1 MYLYIETLKQRLDAI
16 NQLRVDRALAAMG
29 PAFQQVYSL
38 LPTLLH
44 YHHPLM
50 PGYLDGNVPR
60 GICLYT
66 PDETQRH
73 YLEELEL
80 HRGMQTQEPPKGELP
95 ITGVYSMGSTSSVG
109 QSCSSDLDIWVCHQ
123 AWLDSEERQLL
134 QRKCSLLESWAASL
148 GVEVSFFLIDENRF
162 RHNESGS
169 LGGEDC
175 GSTQHILLLDEFYRT
190 AVRLAGKRILW
201 NMVPCDEEEHY
212 DDYVMGLYAQGVLTP
227 NEWLDLGGLS
237 SLSAEE
243 YFGASLWQL
252 YKSIDSPYKAVLKTL
267 LLEAYSWEYPNN
279 RLLAKDI
286 KQRLHDGEI
295 VSFGLDPYCMMLE
308 RVTTYLQAIEDE
320 TRLDLVR
327 RCFYLKVCEK
337 LSRERACVG
346 WRREVVSQLVNAWG
360 WDEKRLMM
368 LDNRANWKIDE
379 VRKAHNELLDAMMQ
393 SYRNL
398 IRFARRNNLS
408 VSASPQD
415 IGVLTRKLYAAF
427 EALPGK
433 VTLVNPQI
441 SPDLSEPNLT
451 FIHVPPGRA
460 NRTGWYLYNR
470 APDMESIISHQ
481 PLEYNRYLNKLV
493 AWAWFNGLLTSRTRL
508 FIKGNGIVDLAKL
521 QEMVADVSHHF
532 PLRLPAPTPKALYS
546 PCEIRHLAII
556 VNLEYDPTAAFRN
569 QVVHFD
575 FRKLDVFSFG
585 EEQKC
590 LIGSVDLLYRNSW
603 NEVRTLHFNGE
614 QAMIE
619 ALKTILGKM
628 HQDAAP
634 PDSVEV
640 FCYSQHLRGL
650 IRTRVQQMISEC
662 IELRLSSTRQDTGR
676 FKALRVSGQTW
687 GLFFERLNVSV
698 QKLENAIEF
707 YGAISHNKLHGLSVQ
722 VETNHVKLPA
732 VVDGFASEGIIQF
745 FFEDADN
752 NDSGFNIY
760 ILDESNRAEVYHH
773 CEGSKEELVRDVSR
787 FYSSSH
793 DRFTYGSSFINFNL
807 PQFYQIV
814 EVDGRT
820 QVIPF
825 RTQAIAAAIPTSGTL
840 PPRRCCS
847 SATRRFGRIRRDAPL
862 SGNTSLTELHRLT
875 GLLARRLLQQIPEGF
890 AAAIA
895 DPLVAFEIEVIA
907 ALFGGQ
913 PHLVQRLL
921 TVNNDFA
928 AVFKADGQHAAV
940 DFAVDVAIAVPVVQ
954 TFFDGHPQAI
964 GQAMEFT
971 VVHNLILLF

>member
-16 NQLRVDRALAAMG
+16 NQLRVDRALAAMK
-29 PAFQQVYSL
+29 PAFQRVYSL

-44 YHHPLM
+44 HHHPLM
-50 PGYLDGNVPR
+50 PGYLND
-60 GICLYT
+60 
-66 PDETQRH
+66 
-73 YLEELEL
+73 LEDKW
-80 HRGMQTQEPPKGELP
+80 GSPFDKPASGELP
-95 ITGVYSMGSTSSVG
+95 ITGVYSMGSTSSIG

-123 AWLDSEERQLL
+123 SWLDNEERTRL
-134 QRKCSLLESWAASL
+134 QQKCSLLEKWAASM

-201 NMVPCDEEEHY
+201 NMVPGEEEAHY
-212 DDYVMGLYAQGVLTP
+212 DEYVLSLYAQGALTP

-267 LLEAYSWEYPNN
+267 LLEAYSWEYPNTQ
-279 RLLAKDI
+279 LLATDI
-286 KQRLHDGEI
+286 KHRLHQGEI
-295 VSFGLDPYCMMLE
+295 VSFGLDAYCMMLE
-308 RVTTYLQAIEDE
+308 RVTRYLTDINDT
-320 TRLDLVR
+320 TRLDLAR

-337 LSRERACVG
+337 LSLAKACVG
-346 WRREVVSQLVNAWG
+346 WRREILSQLVSEWG
-360 WDEKRLMM
+360 WSEERLAM
-368 LDNRANWKIDE
+368 LDNRANWKIE
-379 VRKAHNELLDAMMQ
+379 RVREAHNELLDAMMQ

-441 SPDLSEPNLT
+441 SPDLSENDLT
-451 FIHVPPGRA
+451 FIHVPVGRA
-460 NRTGWYLYNR
+460 NRTGWYLYNQ
-470 APDMESIISHQ
+470 APAMDSIVSHQ

-493 AWAWFNGLLTSRTRL
+493 AWAYFNGLLTPQTRL
-508 FIKGNGIVDLAKL
+508 HIKSGNLCDTAKL
-521 QEMVADVSHHF
+521 QELVADVSHHF

-556 VNLEYDPTAAFRN
+556 VNLENDPTAAFRN

-585 EEQKC
+585 QQQQC
-590 LIGSVDLLYRNSW
+590 LVGSIDLLYRNSW
-603 NEVRTLHFNGE
+603 NEVRTLHFSGE
-614 QAMIE
+614 QSVLE

-634 PDSVEV
+634 PESVEV

-650 IRTRVQQMISEC
+650 IRTRIQQLVSEC
-662 IELRLSSTRQDTGR
+662 IELRLSSTRLEPGR
-676 FKALRVSGQTW
+676 FKAVRVAGQTW
-687 GLFFERLNVSV
+687 GLFFERLSVSV
-698 QKLENAIEF
+698 QKLENAVEF
-707 YGAISHNKLHGLSVQ
+707 YGAISNNKLHGLSIK
-722 VETNHVKLPA
+722 VETDQVHLPP

-745 FFEDADN
+745 FFEDTSD
-752 NDSGFNIY
+752 DKGFNIY
-760 ILDESNRAEVYHH
+760 ILDESNRVEVYHH

-814 EVDGRT
+814 QLDGRT

-825 RTQAIAAAIPTSGTL
+825 RSNVL
-840 PPRRCCS
+840 S
-847 SATRRFGRIRRDAPL
+847 SL
-862 SGNTSLTELHRLT
+862 C
-875 GLLARRLLQQIPEGF
+875 
-890 AAAIA
+890 
-895 DPLVAFEIEVIA
+895 V
-907 ALFGGQ
+907 
-913 PHLVQRLL
+913 
-921 TVNNDFA
+921 TV
-928 AVFKADGQHAAV
+928 ADGAAQPLKQQ
-940 DFAVDVAIAVPVVQ
+940 FQ
-954 TFFDGHPQAI
+954 LH
-964 GQAMEFT
+964 
-971 VVHNLILLF
+971 

>member
-16 NQLRVDRALAAMG
+16 NQLRVDRALAAMA
-29 PAFQQVYSL
+29 PSFKQVYSL

-50 PGYLDGNVPR
+50 PGYLDSNVPH
-60 GICLYT
+60 GVCFYT
-66 PDETQRH
+66 PDETQRT
-73 YLEELEL
+73 YLDELKQYL
-80 HRGMQTQEPPKGELP
+80 GALIQEPLKGELP

-109 QSCSSDLDIWVCHQ
+109 QSRSSDLDIWVCHQ
-123 AWLDSEERQLL
+123 SWLDITERQLL
-134 QRKCSLLESWAASL
+134 QHKCSLLERWAASL
-148 GVEVSFFLIDENRF
+148 GVTVSFFLIDENRF
-162 RHNESGS
+162 RHNESGN

-201 NMVPCDEEEHY
+201 NMVPCEEEDNY
-212 DDYVMGLYAQGVLTP
+212 DDYVMRLYAQGVLTP
-227 NEWLDLGGLS
+227 NEWLDLGGLG

-267 LLEAYSWEYPNN
+267 LLEAYSWKYPDNS
-279 RLLAKDI
+279 LLAKDI
-286 KQRLHDGEI
+286 KQRLHNGEI
-295 VSFGLDPYCMMLE
+295 VAFGLDPYCMMLE
-308 RVTTYLQAIEDE
+308 RVTAYLQAIADD

-337 LSRERACVG
+337 LSREQHTCVS
-346 WRREVVSQLVNAWG
+346 WRREVLSGLVKSWG
-360 WDEKRLMM
+360 WDEKRLQM
-368 LDNRANWKIDE
+368 LDDRDNWKIDE
-379 VRKAHNELLDAMMQ
+379 VRKAHNELLDTMMQ
-393 SYRNL
+393 SYRHL

-441 SPDLSEPNLT
+441 SPDLSETNLT
-451 FIHVPPGRA
+451 FIHVPSGRA
-460 NRTGWYLYNR
+460 NCAGWYLYNR
-470 APDMESIISHQ
+470 TPDMESIVSHQ

-493 AWAWFNGLLTSRTRL
+493 AWAWFNGLLTSRTHL

-521 QEMVADVSHHF
+521 QEMVANVAQHF
-532 PLRLPAPTPKALYS
+532 PLRLPAPLPKALYS

-556 VNLEYDPTAAFRN
+556 INLEYDPTALFRHH
-569 QVVHFD
+569 VVHVD
-575 FRKLDVFSFG
+575 FRQLDVFSFG
-585 EEQKC
+585 ELQQC
-590 LIGSVDLLYRNSW
+590 LIGSIDLLYRNSW

-614 QAMIE
+614 QAIIE

-634 PDSVEV
+634 PEVDV
-640 FCYSQHLRGL
+640 FCYSQHLRGV
-650 IRTRVQQMISEC
+650 IRTRVQQIVSEC

-676 FKALRVSGQTW
+676 FKALHVSGQTW
-687 GLFFERLNVSV
+687 GLFFERLHVSV

-707 YGAISHNKLHGLSVQ
+707 YGAISHNKLHDLSVQ
-722 VETNHVKLPA
+722 VGTNPVKLPL

-745 FFEDADN
+745 FFEDVGN
-752 NDSGFNIY
+752 NGGFNIY
-760 ILDESNRAEVYHH
+760 ILDENNRAEVYHH
-773 CEGSKEELVRDVSR
+773 CEGSKEDLVRDVSH

-793 DRFTYGSSFINFNL
+793 DRFTYSTGFINFNL

-814 EVDGRT
+814 DVDSHP

-825 RTQAIAAAIPTSGTL
+825 RSQAISTATTSPASQDEYFL
-840 PPRRCCS
+840 
-847 SATRRFGRIRRDAPL
+847 
-862 SGNTSLTELHRLT
+862 
-875 GLLARRLLQQIPEGF
+875 
-890 AAAIA
+890 
-895 DPLVAFEIEVIA
+895 
-907 ALFGGQ
+907 
-913 PHLVQRLL
+913 
-921 TVNNDFA
+921 
-928 AVFKADGQHAAV
+928 
-940 DFAVDVAIAVPVVQ
+940 
-954 TFFDGHPQAI
+954 
-964 GQAMEFT
+964 
-971 VVHNLILLF
+971 

>member
-16 NQLRVDRALAAMG
+16 NQLRVDRALEAMK
-29 PAFQQVYSL
+29 PAFQRVYSL

-44 YHHPLM
+44 HHHPLM
-50 PGYLDGNVPR
+50 PGYLNGNVPH

-66 PDETQRH
+66 PDETQQD
-73 YLEELEL
+73 YLNDLEDKW
-80 HRGMQTQEPPKGELP
+80 GSPFDKPASGELP
-95 ITGVYSMGSTSSVG
+95 ITGVYSMGSTSSIG

-123 AWLDSEERQLL
+123 SWLDNEERTRL
-134 QRKCSLLESWAASL
+134 QQKCSLLEKWAASM

-201 NMVPCDEEEHY
+201 NMVPGEEEAHY
-212 DDYVMGLYAQGVLTP
+212 DEYVLSLYAQGALTP

-267 LLEAYSWEYPNN
+267 LLEAYSWEYPNTQ
-279 RLLAKDI
+279 LLATDI
-286 KQRLHDGEI
+286 KHRLHQGEI
-295 VSFGLDPYCMMLE
+295 VSFGLDAYCMMLE
-308 RVTTYLQAIEDE
+308 RVTRYLTDINDT
-320 TRLDLVR
+320 TRLDLAR

-337 LSRERACVG
+337 LSLAKACVG
-346 WRREVVSQLVNAWG
+346 WRREILSQLVSEWG
-360 WDEKRLMM
+360 WSEERLAM
-368 LDNRANWKIDE
+368 LDNRANWKIE
-379 VRKAHNELLDAMMQ
+379 RVREAHNELLDAMMQ

-441 SPDLSEPNLT
+441 SPDLSENDLT
-451 FIHVPPGRA
+451 FIHVPVGRA
-460 NRTGWYLYNR
+460 NRTGWYLYNQ
-470 APDMESIISHQ
+470 APAMDSIVSHQ

-493 AWAWFNGLLTSRTRL
+493 AWAYFNGLLTPQTRL
-508 FIKGNGIVDLAKL
+508 HIKSGNLCDTAKL
-521 QEMVADVSHHF
+521 QELVADVSHHF

-556 VNLEYDPTAAFRN
+556 VNLENDPTAAFRN

-585 EEQKC
+585 QQQQC
-590 LIGSVDLLYRNSW
+590 LVGSIDLLYRNSW
-603 NEVRTLHFNGE
+603 NEVRTLHFSGE
-614 QAMIE
+614 QSVLE

-634 PDSVEV
+634 PESVEV

-650 IRTRVQQMISEC
+650 IRTRIQQLVSEC
-662 IELRLSSTRQDTGR
+662 IELRLSSTRLEPGR
-676 FKALRVSGQTW
+676 FKAVRVAGQTW
-687 GLFFERLNVSV
+687 GLFFERLSVSV
-698 QKLENAIEF
+698 QKLENAVEF
-707 YGAISHNKLHGLSVQ
+707 YGAISNNKLHGLSIK
-722 VETNHVKLPA
+722 VETDQVHLPP

-745 FFEDADN
+745 FFEDTSD
-752 NDSGFNIY
+752 DKGFNIY
-760 ILDESNRAEVYHH
+760 ILDESNRVEVYHH

-814 EVDGRT
+814 QLDGRT

-825 RTQAIAAAIPTSGTL
+825 RSNVL
-840 PPRRCCS
+840 S
-847 SATRRFGRIRRDAPL
+847 SL
-862 SGNTSLTELHRLT
+862 C
-875 GLLARRLLQQIPEGF
+875 
-890 AAAIA
+890 
-895 DPLVAFEIEVIA
+895 V
-907 ALFGGQ
+907 
-913 PHLVQRLL
+913 
-921 TVNNDFA
+921 TV
-928 AVFKADGQHAAV
+928 ADGAAQPLKQQ
-940 DFAVDVAIAVPVVQ
+940 FQ
-954 TFFDGHPQAI
+954 LH
-964 GQAMEFT
+964 
-971 VVHNLILLF
+971 

>member
-16 NQLRVDRALAAMG
+16 NQLRVDRALAAMK
-29 PAFQQVYSL
+29 PAFQRVYSL

-44 YHHPLM
+44 HHHPLM
-50 PGYLDGNVPR
+50 PGYLNGNVPH

-66 PDETQRH
+66 PDETQQD
-73 YLEELEL
+73 YLNDLEDKW
-80 HRGMQTQEPPKGELP
+80 GSPFEKMATGELP
-95 ITGVYSMGSTSSVG
+95 ITALYSMGSTSSIG
-109 QSCSSDLDIWVCHQ
+109 QSCTSDLDIWVCHQ
-123 AWLDSEERQLL
+123 SWLDNEERNRL
-134 QRKCSLLESWAASL
+134 QQKCSLLEKWAASM

-190 AVRLAGKRILW
+190 AVRLAGKRLLW
-201 NMVPCDEEEHY
+201 NMVPGEEEAHY
-212 DDYVMGLYAQGVLTP
+212 DEYVLSLYSQGVLTP

-237 SLSAEE
+237 TLSAEE

-267 LLEAYSWEYPNN
+267 LLEAYSWEYPKTQ
-279 RLLAKDI
+279 LLAMGI
-286 KQRLHDGEI
+286 KHRLHRGEI
-295 VSFGLDPYCMMLE
+295 VCFGLDAYCMMLE
-308 RVTTYLQAIEDE
+308 RVTHYLTEINDT

-337 LSRERACVG
+337 LSQSNNVSTG
-346 WRREVVSQLVNAWG
+346 WRREILSQVVSEWG
-360 WDEKRLMM
+360 WDEERLEI
-368 LDNRANWKIDE
+368 LDNRANWKIE
-379 VRKAHNELLDAMMQ
+379 RVREAHNELLDAMMQ

-441 SPDLSEPNLT
+441 SPDLSENDLT
-451 FIHVPPGRA
+451 FIHVPIGRA
-460 NRTGWYLYNR
+460 NRTGWYLYNQ
-470 APDMESIISHQ
+470 APEMSSIVSHQ

-493 AWAWFNGLLTSRTRL
+493 AWAYFNGLLTSRTRL
-508 FIKGNGIVDLAKL
+508 HIKSGNICDTAKL
-521 QEMVADVSHHF
+521 QELVTDVSHHF
-532 PLRLPAPTPKALYS
+532 PLRLAAPTPKALYS

-556 VNLEYDPTAAFRN
+556 VNLENDPTAAFRN

-585 EEQKC
+585 QQQQC
-590 LIGSVDLLYRNSW
+590 LVGSIDLLYRNSW
-603 NEVRTLHFNGE
+603 NEVRTLHFSGE
-614 QAMIE
+614 QSVLE

-634 PDSVEV
+634 PESVEV

-650 IRTRVQQMISEC
+650 IRTRIQQLVSEC
-662 IELRLSSTRQDTGR
+662 VELRLSSTRLEPGR
-676 FKALRVSGQTW
+676 FKAVRVAGQTW
-687 GLFFERLNVSV
+687 GLFFERLSVSV
-698 QKLENAIEF
+698 QKLENAVEF
-707 YGAISHNKLHGLSVQ
+707 YGAISNNKLHGLSIK
-722 VETNHVKLPA
+722 VETDQVHLPP

-745 FFEDADN
+745 FFEDTTD
-752 NDSGFNIY
+752 DKGFNIY
-760 ILDESNRAEVYHH
+760 ILDESNRVEVYHH

-814 EVDGRT
+814 HLDGRT

-825 RTQAIAAAIPTSGTL
+825 RSNV
-840 PPRRCCS
+840 
-847 SATRRFGRIRRDAPL
+847 L
-862 SGNTSLTELHRLT
+862 SNLC
-875 GLLARRLLQQIPEGF
+875 I
-890 AAAIA
+890 
-895 DPLVAFEIEVIA
+895 
-907 ALFGGQ
+907 
-913 PHLVQRLL
+913 
-921 TVNNDFA
+921 TV
-928 AVFKADGQHAAV
+928 ADGNAAQPLKQQ
-940 DFAVDVAIAVPVVQ
+940 FQ
-954 TFFDGHPQAI
+954 LH
-964 GQAMEFT
+964 
-971 VVHNLILLF
+971 

>member
-16 NQLRVDRALAAMG
+16 NQLRVDRALAAMK
-29 PAFQQVYSL
+29 PAFQRVYSL

-44 YHHPLM
+44 HHHPLM
-50 PGYLDGNVPR
+50 PGYLNGNVPH

-66 PDETQRH
+66 PDETQQE
-73 YLEELEL
+73 YLNDLEDKW
-80 HRGMQTQEPPKGELP
+80 GSPFDKPASGELP
-95 ITGVYSMGSTSSVG
+95 ITGVYSMGSTSSIG

-123 AWLDSEERQLL
+123 SWLDNEERTRL
-134 QRKCSLLESWAASL
+134 QQKCSLLEKWAASM

-201 NMVPCDEEEHY
+201 NMVPGEEEAHY
-212 DDYVMGLYAQGVLTP
+212 DEYVLSLYAQGALTP

-267 LLEAYSWEYPNN
+267 LLEAYSWEYPNTQ
-279 RLLAKDI
+279 LLATDI
-286 KQRLHDGEI
+286 KHRLHQGEI
-295 VSFGLDPYCMMLE
+295 VSFGLDAYCMMLE
-308 RVTTYLQAIEDE
+308 RVTRYLTDINDT
-320 TRLDLVR
+320 TRLDLAR

-337 LSRERACVG
+337 LSLAKACVG
-346 WRREVVSQLVNAWG
+346 WRREILSQLVSEWG
-360 WDEKRLMM
+360 WSEERLAM
-368 LDNRANWKIDE
+368 LDNRANWKIE
-379 VRKAHNELLDAMMQ
+379 RVREAHNELLDAMMQ

-441 SPDLSEPNLT
+441 SPDLSENDLT
-451 FIHVPPGRA
+451 FIHVPVGRA
-460 NRTGWYLYNR
+460 NRTGWYLYNQ
-470 APDMESIISHQ
+470 APAMDSIVSHQ

-493 AWAWFNGLLTSRTRL
+493 AWAYFNGLLTPQTRL
-508 FIKGNGIVDLAKL
+508 HIKSGNLCDTAKL
-521 QEMVADVSHHF
+521 QELVADVSHHF

-556 VNLEYDPTAAFRN
+556 VNLENDPTAAFRN

-585 EEQKC
+585 QQQQC
-590 LIGSVDLLYRNSW
+590 LVGSIDLLYRNSW
-603 NEVRTLHFNGE
+603 NEVRTLHFSGE
-614 QAMIE
+614 QSVLE

-634 PDSVEV
+634 PESVEV
-640 FCYSQHLRGL
+640 FCYSLHLRGL
-650 IRTRVQQMISEC
+650 IRTRIQQLVSEC
-662 IELRLSSTRQDTGR
+662 IELRLSSTRLEPGR
-676 FKALRVSGQTW
+676 FKAVRVAGQTW
-687 GLFFERLNVSV
+687 GLFFERLSVSV
-698 QKLENAIEF
+698 QKLENAVEF
-707 YGAISHNKLHGLSVQ
+707 YGAISNNKLHGLSIK
-722 VETNHVKLPA
+722 VETDQVHLPP

-745 FFEDADN
+745 FFEDTSD
-752 NDSGFNIY
+752 DKGFNIY
-760 ILDESNRAEVYHH
+760 ILDESNRVEVYHH

-814 EVDGRT
+814 QLDGRT

-825 RTQAIAAAIPTSGTL
+825 RSNVL
-840 PPRRCCS
+840 S
-847 SATRRFGRIRRDAPL
+847 SL
-862 SGNTSLTELHRLT
+862 C
-875 GLLARRLLQQIPEGF
+875 
-890 AAAIA
+890 
-895 DPLVAFEIEVIA
+895 V
-907 ALFGGQ
+907 
-913 PHLVQRLL
+913 
-921 TVNNDFA
+921 TV
-928 AVFKADGQHAAV
+928 ADGAAQPLKQQ
-940 DFAVDVAIAVPVVQ
+940 FQ
-954 TFFDGHPQAI
+954 LH
-964 GQAMEFT
+964 
-971 VVHNLILLF
+971 

>member
-16 NQLRVDRALAAMG
+16 NQLRVDRALAAMK
-29 PAFQQVYSL
+29 PAFQRVYSL

-44 YHHPLM
+44 HHHPLM
-50 PGYLDGNVPR
+50 PGYLNGNVPH
-60 GICLYT
+60 GICFYT
-66 PDETQRH
+66 PDETQQD
-73 YLEELEL
+73 YLNDLEDKW
-80 HRGMQTQEPPKGELP
+80 GSPFDKPASGELP
-95 ITGVYSMGSTSSVG
+95 ITGVYSMGSTSSIG

-123 AWLDSEERQLL
+123 SWLDNEERTRL
-134 QRKCSLLESWAASL
+134 QQKCSLLEKWAASM

-201 NMVPCDEEEHY
+201 NMVPGEEEAHY
-212 DDYVMGLYAQGVLTP
+212 DEYVLSLYAQGALTP

-267 LLEAYSWEYPNN
+267 LLEAYSWEYPNTQ
-279 RLLAKDI
+279 LLATDI
-286 KQRLHDGEI
+286 KHRLHQGEI
-295 VSFGLDPYCMMLE
+295 VSFGLDAYCMMLE
-308 RVTTYLQAIEDE
+308 RVTRYLTDINDT
-320 TRLDLVR
+320 TRLDLAR

-337 LSRERACVG
+337 LSLAKACVG
-346 WRREVVSQLVNAWG
+346 WRREILSQLVSEWG
-360 WDEKRLMM
+360 WSEERLAM
-368 LDNRANWKIDE
+368 LDNRANWKIE
-379 VRKAHNELLDAMMQ
+379 RVREAHNELLDAMMQ

-441 SPDLSEPNLT
+441 SPDLSENDLT
-451 FIHVPPGRA
+451 FIHVPVGRA
-460 NRTGWYLYNR
+460 NRTGWYLYNQ
-470 APDMESIISHQ
+470 APAMDSIVSHQ

-493 AWAWFNGLLTSRTRL
+493 AWAYFNGLLTPQTRL
-508 FIKGNGIVDLAKL
+508 HIKSGNLCDTAKL
-521 QEMVADVSHHF
+521 QELVADVSHHF

-556 VNLEYDPTAAFRN
+556 VNLENDPTAAFRN

-585 EEQKC
+585 QQQQC
-590 LIGSVDLLYRNSW
+590 LVGSIDLLYRNSW
-603 NEVRTLHFNGE
+603 NEVRTLHFSGE
-614 QAMIE
+614 QSVLE

-634 PDSVEV
+634 PESVEV

-650 IRTRVQQMISEC
+650 IRTRIQQLVSEC
-662 IELRLSSTRQDTGR
+662 IELRLSSTRLEPGR
-676 FKALRVSGQTW
+676 FKAVRVAGQTW
-687 GLFFERLNVSV
+687 GLFFERLSVSV
-698 QKLENAIEF
+698 QKLENAVEF
-707 YGAISHNKLHGLSVQ
+707 YGAISNNKLHGLSIK
-722 VETNHVKLPA
+722 VETDQVHLPP

-745 FFEDADN
+745 FFEDTSD
-752 NDSGFNIY
+752 DKGFNIY
-760 ILDESNRAEVYHH
+760 ILDESNRVEVYHH

-814 EVDGRT
+814 QLDGRT

-825 RTQAIAAAIPTSGTL
+825 RSNVL
-840 PPRRCCS
+840 S
-847 SATRRFGRIRRDAPL
+847 SL
-862 SGNTSLTELHRLT
+862 C
-875 GLLARRLLQQIPEGF
+875 
-890 AAAIA
+890 
-895 DPLVAFEIEVIA
+895 V
-907 ALFGGQ
+907 
-913 PHLVQRLL
+913 
-921 TVNNDFA
+921 TV
-928 AVFKADGQHAAV
+928 ADGAAQPLKQQ
-940 DFAVDVAIAVPVVQ
+940 FQ
-954 TFFDGHPQAI
+954 LH
-964 GQAMEFT
+964 
-971 VVHNLILLF
+971 

>member
-1 MYLYIETLKQRLDAI
+1 MVTVFVEILKSSVLLYLGFLNIRRYVLYLYIETLKQRLDAI

-508 FIKGNGIVDLAKL
+508 FIKGNG
-521 QEMVADVSHHF
+521 
-532 PLRLPAPTPKALYS
+532 
-546 PCEIRHLAII
+546 
-556 VNLEYDPTAAFRN
+556 
-569 QVVHFD
+569 
-575 FRKLDVFSFG
+575 
-585 EEQKC
+585 
-590 LIGSVDLLYRNSW
+590 SVDLLYRNSW

-825 RTQAIAAAIPTSGTL
+825 RTQAIAAAIPTSQDVTAS
-840 PPRRCCS
+840 PV
-847 SATRRFGRIRRDAPL
+847 
-862 SGNTSLTELHRLT
+862 
-875 GLLARRLLQQIPEGF
+875 LQQ
-890 AAAIA
+890 
-895 DPLVAFEIEVIA
+895 
-907 ALFGGQ
+907 
-913 PHLVQRLL
+913 RYS
-921 TVNNDFA
+921 
-928 AVFKADGQHAAV
+928 
-940 DFAVDVAIAVPVVQ
+940 
-954 TFFDGHPQAI
+954 
-964 GQAMEFT
+964 
-971 VVHNLILLF
+971 

>member
-16 NQLRVDRALAAMG
+16 NQLRVDRALAAMK
-29 PAFQQVYSL
+29 PAFQRVYSL

-44 YHHPLM
+44 HHHPLM
-50 PGYLDGNVPR
+50 PGYLNGNVPH

-66 PDETQRH
+66 PDETQQD
-73 YLEELEL
+73 YLNDLEDKW
-80 HRGMQTQEPPKGELP
+80 GSPFDKPASGELP
-95 ITGVYSMGSTSSVG
+95 ITGVYSMGSTSSIG

-123 AWLDSEERQLL
+123 SWLDNEERTRL
-134 QRKCSLLESWAASL
+134 QQKCSLLEKWAASM

-201 NMVPCDEEEHY
+201 NMVPGEEEAHY
-212 DDYVMGLYAQGVLTP
+212 DEYVLSLYAQGALTP

-267 LLEAYSWEYPNN
+267 LLEAYSWEYPNTQ
-279 RLLAKDI
+279 LLATDI
-286 KQRLHDGEI
+286 KHRLHQGEI
-295 VSFGLDPYCMMLE
+295 VSFGLDAYCMMLE
-308 RVTTYLQAIEDE
+308 RVTRYLTDINDT
-320 TRLDLVR
+320 TRLDLAR

-337 LSRERACVG
+337 LSLAKACVG
-346 WRREVVSQLVNAWG
+346 WRREILSQLVSEWG
-360 WDEKRLMM
+360 WSEERLAM
-368 LDNRANWKIDE
+368 LDNRANWKIE
-379 VRKAHNELLDAMMQ
+379 RVREAHNELLDAMMQ

-441 SPDLSEPNLT
+441 SPDLSENDLT
-451 FIHVPPGRA
+451 FIHVPVGRA
-460 NRTGWYLYNR
+460 NRTGWYLYNQ
-470 APDMESIISHQ
+470 APAMDSIVSHQ

-493 AWAWFNGLLTSRTRL
+493 AWAYFNGLLTPQTRL
-508 FIKGNGIVDLAKL
+508 HIKSGNLCDTAKL
-521 QEMVADVSHHF
+521 QELVADVSHHF

-556 VNLEYDPTAAFRN
+556 VNLENDPTAAFRN

-585 EEQKC
+585 QQQQC
-590 LIGSVDLLYRNSW
+590 LVGSINLLYRNSW
-603 NEVRTLHFNGE
+603 NEVRTLHFSGE
-614 QAMIE
+614 QSVLE

-634 PDSVEV
+634 PESVEV

-650 IRTRVQQMISEC
+650 IRTRIQQLVSEC
-662 IELRLSSTRQDTGR
+662 IELRLSSTRLEPGR
-676 FKALRVSGQTW
+676 FKAVRVAGQTW
-687 GLFFERLNVSV
+687 GLFFERLSVSV
-698 QKLENAIEF
+698 QKLENAVEF
-707 YGAISHNKLHGLSVQ
+707 YGAISNNKLHGLSIK
-722 VETNHVKLPA
+722 VETDQVHLPP

-745 FFEDADN
+745 FFEDTSD
-752 NDSGFNIY
+752 DKGFNIY
-760 ILDESNRAEVYHH
+760 ILDESNRVEVYHH

-814 EVDGRT
+814 QLDGRT

-825 RTQAIAAAIPTSGTL
+825 RSNVL
-840 PPRRCCS
+840 S
-847 SATRRFGRIRRDAPL
+847 SL
-862 SGNTSLTELHRLT
+862 C
-875 GLLARRLLQQIPEGF
+875 
-890 AAAIA
+890 
-895 DPLVAFEIEVIA
+895 V
-907 ALFGGQ
+907 
-913 PHLVQRLL
+913 
-921 TVNNDFA
+921 TV
-928 AVFKADGQHAAV
+928 ADGAAQPLKQQ
-940 DFAVDVAIAVPVVQ
+940 FQ
-954 TFFDGHPQAI
+954 LH
-964 GQAMEFT
+964 
-971 VVHNLILLF
+971 

>member
-16 NQLRVDRALAAMG
+16 NQLRVDRALAAMK
-29 PAFQQVYSL
+29 PAFQRVYSL

-44 YHHPLM
+44 HHHPLM
-50 PGYLDGNVPR
+50 PGYLNGNVPH

-66 PDETQRH
+66 PDETQQE
-73 YLEELEL
+73 YLNDLEDKW
-80 HRGMQTQEPPKGELP
+80 GSPFDKPASGELP
-95 ITGVYSMGSTSSVG
+95 ITGVYSMGSTSSIG

-123 AWLDSEERQLL
+123 SWLDNEERTRL
-134 QRKCSLLESWAASL
+134 QQKCSLLEKWAASM

-201 NMVPCDEEEHY
+201 NMVPGEEEAHY
-212 DDYVMGLYAQGVLTP
+212 DEYVLSLYAQGALTP

-267 LLEAYSWEYPNN
+267 LLEAYSWEYPNTQ
-279 RLLAKDI
+279 LLATDI
-286 KQRLHDGEI
+286 KHRLHQGEI
-295 VSFGLDPYCMMLE
+295 VSFGLDAYCMMLE
-308 RVTTYLQAIEDE
+308 RVTRYLTDINDT
-320 TRLDLVR
+320 TRLDLAR

-337 LSRERACVG
+337 LSLAKACVG
-346 WRREVVSQLVNAWG
+346 WRREILSQLVSEWG
-360 WDEKRLMM
+360 WSDERLAM
-368 LDNRANWKIDE
+368 LDNRANWKIE
-379 VRKAHNELLDAMMQ
+379 RVREAHNELLDAMMQ

-441 SPDLSEPNLT
+441 SPDLSENDLT
-451 FIHVPPGRA
+451 FIHVPVGRA
-460 NRTGWYLYNR
+460 NRTGWYLYNQ
-470 APDMESIISHQ
+470 APAMDSIVSHQ

-493 AWAWFNGLLTSRTRL
+493 AWAYFNGLLTPQTRL
-508 FIKGNGIVDLAKL
+508 HIKSGNLCDTAKL
-521 QEMVADVSHHF
+521 QELVADVSHHF

-556 VNLEYDPTAAFRN
+556 VNLENDPTAAFRN

-585 EEQKC
+585 QQQQC
-590 LIGSVDLLYRNSW
+590 LVGSIDLLYRNSW
-603 NEVRTLHFNGE
+603 NEVRTLHFSGE
-614 QAMIE
+614 QSVLE

-634 PDSVEV
+634 PESVEV

-650 IRTRVQQMISEC
+650 IRTRIQQLVSEC
-662 IELRLSSTRQDTGR
+662 IELRLSSTRLEPGR
-676 FKALRVSGQTW
+676 FKAVRVAGQTW
-687 GLFFERLNVSV
+687 GLFFERLSVSV
-698 QKLENAIEF
+698 QKLENAVEF
-707 YGAISHNKLHGLSVQ
+707 YGAISNNKLHGLSIK
-722 VETNHVKLPA
+722 VETDQVHLPP

-745 FFEDADN
+745 FFEDTSD
-752 NDSGFNIY
+752 DKGFNIY
-760 ILDESNRAEVYHH
+760 ILDESNRVEVYHH

-787 FYSSSH
+787 FYSLSH

-814 EVDGRT
+814 QLDGRT

-825 RTQAIAAAIPTSGTL
+825 RSNVL
-840 PPRRCCS
+840 S
-847 SATRRFGRIRRDAPL
+847 SL
-862 SGNTSLTELHRLT
+862 C
-875 GLLARRLLQQIPEGF
+875 
-890 AAAIA
+890 
-895 DPLVAFEIEVIA
+895 V
-907 ALFGGQ
+907 
-913 PHLVQRLL
+913 
-921 TVNNDFA
+921 TV
-928 AVFKADGQHAAV
+928 ADGAAQPLKQQ
-940 DFAVDVAIAVPVVQ
+940 FQ
-954 TFFDGHPQAI
+954 LH
-964 GQAMEFT
+964 
-971 VVHNLILLF
+971 

>member
-16 NQLRVDRALAAMG
+16 NQLRVDRALAAMK
-29 PAFQQVYSL
+29 PAFQRVYSL

-44 YHHPLM
+44 HHHPLM
-50 PGYLDGNVPR
+50 PGYLNGNVPH

-66 PDETQRH
+66 PDETQQD
-73 YLEELEL
+73 YLNDLEDKW
-80 HRGMQTQEPPKGELP
+80 GSPFDKPASGELP
-95 ITGVYSMGSTSSVG
+95 ITGVYSMGSTSSIG

-123 AWLDSEERQLL
+123 SWLDNEERTRL
-134 QRKCSLLESWAASL
+134 QQKCSLLEKWAASM

-201 NMVPCDEEEHY
+201 NMVPGEEEAHY
-212 DDYVMGLYAQGVLTP
+212 DEYVLSLYVQGALTP

-267 LLEAYSWEYPNN
+267 LLEAYSWEYPNTQ
-279 RLLAKDI
+279 LLATDI
-286 KQRLHDGEI
+286 KHRLHQGEI
-295 VSFGLDPYCMMLE
+295 VSFGLDAYCMMLE
-308 RVTTYLQAIEDE
+308 RVTRYLTDINDT
-320 TRLDLVR
+320 TRLDLAR

-337 LSRERACVG
+337 LSLAKACVG
-346 WRREVVSQLVNAWG
+346 WRREILSQLVSEWG
-360 WDEKRLMM
+360 WSEERLAM
-368 LDNRANWKIDE
+368 LDNRANWKIE
-379 VRKAHNELLDAMMQ
+379 RVREAHNELLDAMMQ

-441 SPDLSEPNLT
+441 SPDLSENDLT
-451 FIHVPPGRA
+451 FIHVPVGRA
-460 NRTGWYLYNR
+460 NRTGWYLYNQ
-470 APDMESIISHQ
+470 APAMDSIVSHQ

-493 AWAWFNGLLTSRTRL
+493 AWAYFNGLLTPQTRL
-508 FIKGNGIVDLAKL
+508 HIKSGNLCDTAKL
-521 QEMVADVSHHF
+521 QELVADVSHHF

-556 VNLEYDPTAAFRN
+556 VNLENDPTAAFRN

-585 EEQKC
+585 QQQQC
-590 LIGSVDLLYRNSW
+590 LVGSIDLLYRNSW
-603 NEVRTLHFNGE
+603 NEVRTLHFSGE
-614 QAMIE
+614 QSVLE

-634 PDSVEV
+634 PESVEV

-650 IRTRVQQMISEC
+650 IRTRIQQLVSEC
-662 IELRLSSTRQDTGR
+662 IELRLSSTRLEPGR
-676 FKALRVSGQTW
+676 FKAVRVAGQTW
-687 GLFFERLNVSV
+687 GLFFERLSVSV
-698 QKLENAIEF
+698 QKLENAVEF
-707 YGAISHNKLHGLSVQ
+707 YGAISNNKLHGLSIK
-722 VETNHVKLPA
+722 VETDQVHLPP

-745 FFEDADN
+745 FFEDTSD
-752 NDSGFNIY
+752 DKGFNIY
-760 ILDESNRAEVYHH
+760 ILDESNRVEVYHH

-814 EVDGRT
+814 QLDGRT

-825 RTQAIAAAIPTSGTL
+825 RSNVL
-840 PPRRCCS
+840 S
-847 SATRRFGRIRRDAPL
+847 SL
-862 SGNTSLTELHRLT
+862 C
-875 GLLARRLLQQIPEGF
+875 
-890 AAAIA
+890 
-895 DPLVAFEIEVIA
+895 V
-907 ALFGGQ
+907 
-913 PHLVQRLL
+913 
-921 TVNNDFA
+921 TV
-928 AVFKADGQHAAV
+928 ADGAAQPLKQQ
-940 DFAVDVAIAVPVVQ
+940 FQ
-954 TFFDGHPQAI
+954 LH
-964 GQAMEFT
+964 
-971 VVHNLILLF
+971 

>member
-16 NQLRVDRALAAMG
+16 NQLRVDRALAAMK
-29 PAFQQVYSL
+29 PAFQRVYGL

-44 YHHPLM
+44 HHHPLM
-50 PGYLDGNVPR
+50 PGYLNGNVPH

-66 PDETQRH
+66 PDESQQH
-73 YLEELEL
+73 YLNDLEDKW
-80 HRGMQTQEPPKGELP
+80 GSPFAKPVSGELP
-95 ITGVYSMGSTSSVG
+95 ITGVYSMGSTSSIG

-123 AWLDSEERQLL
+123 SWLDNEERNRL
-134 QRKCSLLESWAASL
+134 QQKCSLLEKWAASM

-162 RHNESGS
+162 RHNESGN

-201 NMVPCDEEEHY
+201 NMVPCEEEAHY
-212 DDYVMGLYAQGVLTP
+212 DEYVLSLYAQGALTP

-237 SLSAEE
+237 TLSAEE

-267 LLEAYSWEYPNN
+267 LLEAYSWEYPNTQ
-279 RLLAKDI
+279 LLATHI
-286 KQRLHDGEI
+286 KQRLHQGEI
-295 VSFGLDPYCMMLE
+295 VCFGLDSYCMMLE
-308 RVTTYLQAIEDE
+308 RVTHYLTQINDT

-337 LSRERACVG
+337 LSQAKTSVG
-346 WRREVVSQLVNAWG
+346 WRREILGQLVSEWG
-360 WDEKRLMM
+360 WDDARLEM
-368 LDNRANWKIDE
+368 LDNRANWKIE
-379 VRKAHNELLDAMMQ
+379 RVREAHNELLDAMMQ

-441 SPDLSEPNLT
+441 SPDLSESDLT
-451 FIHVPPGRA
+451 FIHVPIGRA
-460 NRTGWYLYNR
+460 NRTGWYLYNQ
-470 APDMESIISHQ
+470 APAMDSIVSHQ

-493 AWAWFNGLLTSRTRL
+493 AWAYFNGLLTSRTRL
-508 FIKGNGIVDLAKL
+508 HIKSGNLCDTAKL
-521 QEMVADVSHHF
+521 QELVADVSHSF

-556 VNLEYDPTAAFRN
+556 VNLENDPTAAFRN

-585 EEQKC
+585 QQQQC
-590 LIGSVDLLYRNSW
+590 LVGSIDLLYRNSW
-603 NEVRTLHFNGE
+603 NEVRTLHFSGE
-614 QAMIE
+614 QSVLE

-634 PDSVEV
+634 PESVEV

-650 IRTRVQQMISEC
+650 IRTRIQQLVTEC
-662 IELRLSSTRQDTGR
+662 IELRLSSTRLEPGR
-676 FKALRVSGQTW
+676 FKAVRVAGQTW
-687 GLFFERLNVSV
+687 GLFFERLSVSV
-698 QKLENAIEF
+698 QKLENAVEF
-707 YGAISHNKLHGLSVQ
+707 YGAISNNKLHGLSIK
-722 VETNHVKLPA
+722 VETDQVHLPP

-745 FFEDADN
+745 FFEDTTD
-752 NDSGFNIY
+752 DKGFNIY
-760 ILDESNRAEVYHH
+760 ILDESNRVEVYHH

-814 EVDGRT
+814 QIDDRT

-825 RTQAIAAAIPTSGTL
+825 RSSTL
-840 PPRRCCS
+840 S
-847 SATRRFGRIRRDAPL
+847 SLCITVPDGSAPQPL
-862 SGNTSLTELHRLT
+862 KQQYQLH
-875 GLLARRLLQQIPEGF
+875 
-890 AAAIA
+890 
-895 DPLVAFEIEVIA
+895 
-907 ALFGGQ
+907 
-913 PHLVQRLL
+913 
-921 TVNNDFA
+921 
-928 AVFKADGQHAAV
+928 
-940 DFAVDVAIAVPVVQ
+940 
-954 TFFDGHPQAI
+954 
-964 GQAMEFT
+964 
-971 VVHNLILLF
+971 

>member
-1 MYLYIETLKQRLDAI
+1 LYLYIETLKQRLDAI
-16 NQLRVDRALAAMG
+16 NQLRIDRALAAMK
-29 PAFQQVYSL
+29 PAFQRVYSL

-44 YHHPLM
+44 HHHPLM
-50 PGYLDGNVPR
+50 PGYLNGNVPH
-60 GICLYT
+60 GVCIYT
-66 PDETQRH
+66 PDETQQE
-73 YLEELEL
+73 YLNDLEDKW
-80 HRGMQTQEPPKGELP
+80 GSPFDKPASGELP
-95 ITGVYSMGSTSSVG
+95 ITGVYSMGSTSSIG

-123 AWLDSEERQLL
+123 SWLDNEERNRL
-134 QRKCSLLESWAASL
+134 QQKCSLLEKWAASM

-201 NMVPCDEEEHY
+201 NMVPGDEESHY
-212 DDYVMGLYAQGVLTP
+212 DEYVLSLYSQGALTP
-227 NEWLDLGGLS
+227 NEWLDLGGLGT
-237 SLSAEE
+237 LSAEE

-267 LLEAYSWEYPNN
+267 LLEAYSWEYPNTQ
-279 RLLAKDI
+279 LLAMDI
-286 KQRLHDGEI
+286 KQRLHQGEI
-295 VSFGLDPYCMMLE
+295 VCFGLDAYCMMLE
-308 RVTTYLQAIEDE
+308 RVTHYLNAINDT

-337 LSRERACVG
+337 LSRANACVG
-346 WRREVVSQLVNAWG
+346 WRREILSQLVSEWG
-360 WDEKRLMM
+360 WDEERLAI
-368 LDNRANWKIDE
+368 LDNRANWKIAR
-379 VRKAHNELLDAMMQ
+379 VREAHNELLDAMMQ

-441 SPDLSEPNLT
+441 SPDLSEDDLT
-451 FIHVPPGRA
+451 FIHVPIGRA
-460 NRTGWYLYNR
+460 NRTGWYLYNQ
-470 APDMESIISHQ
+470 APAMDSIVSHQ

-493 AWAWFNGLLTSRTRL
+493 AWAYFNGLLTPKTRL
-508 FIKGNGIVDLAKL
+508 HIKSGNLCDTAKL
-521 QEMVADVSHHF
+521 QELVADVSHHF
-532 PLRLPAPTPKALYS
+532 PLRLAAPTPKALYS

-556 VNLEYDPTAAFRN
+556 VNLENDPTAAFRN

-585 EEQKC
+585 QQQQC
-590 LIGSVDLLYRNSW
+590 LVGSIDLLYRNSW
-603 NEVRTLHFNGE
+603 NEVRTLHFSGE
-614 QAMIE
+614 QSVLE

-634 PDSVEV
+634 PESVEV

-650 IRTRVQQMISEC
+650 IRTRIQQLVSEC
-662 IELRLSSTRQDTGR
+662 IELRLSSTRLEPGR
-676 FKALRVSGQTW
+676 FKAVRVAGQTW
-687 GLFFERLNVSV
+687 GLFFERLSVSV
-698 QKLENAIEF
+698 QKLENAVEF
-707 YGAISHNKLHGLSVQ
+707 YGAISNNKLHGLSIK
-722 VETNHVKLPA
+722 VETDQVHLPP

-745 FFEDADN
+745 FFEDTSD
-752 NDSGFNIY
+752 DKGFNIY
-760 ILDESNRAEVYHH
+760 ILDESNRVEVYHH

-814 EVDGRT
+814 QLDGRT

-825 RTQAIAAAIPTSGTL
+825 RSNVLSSLCVPLTDGAAQ
-840 PPRRCCS
+840 
-847 SATRRFGRIRRDAPL
+847 PL
-862 SGNTSLTELHRLT
+862 KQQFQLH
-875 GLLARRLLQQIPEGF
+875 
-890 AAAIA
+890 
-895 DPLVAFEIEVIA
+895 
-907 ALFGGQ
+907 
-913 PHLVQRLL
+913 
-921 TVNNDFA
+921 
-928 AVFKADGQHAAV
+928 
-940 DFAVDVAIAVPVVQ
+940 
-954 TFFDGHPQAI
+954 
-964 GQAMEFT
+964 
-971 VVHNLILLF
+971 

>member
-16 NQLRVDRALAAMG
+16 NQLRVDRALAAMK
-29 PAFQQVYSL
+29 PAFQRVYSL

-44 YHHPLM
+44 HHHPLM
-50 PGYLDGNVPR
+50 PGYLNGNVPH

-66 PDETQRH
+66 PDETQQD
-73 YLEELEL
+73 YLNDLEDKW
-80 HRGMQTQEPPKGELP
+80 GSPFDKPASGELP
-95 ITGVYSMGSTSSVG
+95 ITGVYSMGSTSSIG

-123 AWLDSEERQLL
+123 SWLDKEERTRL
-134 QRKCSLLESWAASL
+134 QQKCSLLEKWAASM

-201 NMVPCDEEEHY
+201 NMVPGEEEAHY
-212 DDYVMGLYAQGVLTP
+212 DEYVLSLYAQGALTP

-267 LLEAYSWEYPNN
+267 LLEAYSWEYPNTQ
-279 RLLAKDI
+279 LLATDI
-286 KQRLHDGEI
+286 KHRLHQGEI
-295 VSFGLDPYCMMLE
+295 VSFGLDAYCMMLE
-308 RVTTYLQAIEDE
+308 RVTRYLTDINDT
-320 TRLDLVR
+320 TRLDLAR

-337 LSRERACVG
+337 LSLAKACVG
-346 WRREVVSQLVNAWG
+346 WRREILSQLVSEWG
-360 WDEKRLMM
+360 WSEERLAM
-368 LDNRANWKIDE
+368 LDNRANWKTE
-379 VRKAHNELLDAMMQ
+379 RVREAHNELLDAMMQ

-441 SPDLSEPNLT
+441 SPDLSENDLT
-451 FIHVPPGRA
+451 FIHVPVGRA
-460 NRTGWYLYNR
+460 NRTGWYLYNQ
-470 APDMESIISHQ
+470 APAMDSIVSHQ

-493 AWAWFNGLLTSRTRL
+493 AWAYFNGLLTPQTRL
-508 FIKGNGIVDLAKL
+508 HIKSGNLCDTAKL
-521 QEMVADVSHHF
+521 QELVADVSHHF

-556 VNLEYDPTAAFRN
+556 VNLENDPTAAFRN

-585 EEQKC
+585 QQQQC
-590 LIGSVDLLYRNSW
+590 LVGSIDLLYRNSW
-603 NEVRTLHFNGE
+603 NEVRTLHFSGE
-614 QAMIE
+614 QSVLE

-634 PDSVEV
+634 PESVEV

-650 IRTRVQQMISEC
+650 IRTRIQQLVSEC
-662 IELRLSSTRQDTGR
+662 IELRLSSTRLEPGR
-676 FKALRVSGQTW
+676 FKAVRVAGQTW
-687 GLFFERLNVSV
+687 GLFFERLSVSV
-698 QKLENAIEF
+698 QKLENAVEF
-707 YGAISHNKLHGLSVQ
+707 YGAISNNKLHGLSIK
-722 VETNHVKLPA
+722 VETDQVHLPP

-745 FFEDADN
+745 FFEDTSD
-752 NDSGFNIY
+752 DKGFNIY
-760 ILDESNRAEVYHH
+760 ILDESNRVEVYHH

-814 EVDGRT
+814 QLDGRT

-825 RTQAIAAAIPTSGTL
+825 RSNVL
-840 PPRRCCS
+840 S
-847 SATRRFGRIRRDAPL
+847 SL
-862 SGNTSLTELHRLT
+862 C
-875 GLLARRLLQQIPEGF
+875 
-890 AAAIA
+890 
-895 DPLVAFEIEVIA
+895 V
-907 ALFGGQ
+907 
-913 PHLVQRLL
+913 
-921 TVNNDFA
+921 TV
-928 AVFKADGQHAAV
+928 ADGAAQPLKQQ
-940 DFAVDVAIAVPVVQ
+940 FQ
-954 TFFDGHPQAI
+954 LH
-964 GQAMEFT
+964 
-971 VVHNLILLF
+971 

>member
-1 MYLYIETLKQRLDAI
+1 LYLYIETLKQRLDAI
-16 NQLRVDRALAAMG
+16 NQLRIDRALAAMK
-29 PAFQQVYSL
+29 PAFQRVYSL

-44 YHHPLM
+44 HHHPLM
-50 PGYLDGNVPR
+50 PGYLNGNVPH
-60 GICLYT
+60 GVCIYT
-66 PDETQRH
+66 PDETQQE
-73 YLEELEL
+73 YLNDLEDKW
-80 HRGMQTQEPPKGELP
+80 GSPFDKPASGELP
-95 ITGVYSMGSTSSVG
+95 ITGVYSMGSTSSIG

-123 AWLDSEERQLL
+123 SWLDNEERNRL
-134 QRKCSLLESWAASL
+134 QQKCSLLEKWAASM

-201 NMVPCDEEEHY
+201 NMVPGDEESHY
-212 DDYVMGLYAQGVLTP
+212 DEYVLSLYSQGALTP
-227 NEWLDLGGLS
+227 NEWLDLGGLGT
-237 SLSAEE
+237 LSAEE

-267 LLEAYSWEYPNN
+267 LLEAYSWEYPNTQ
-279 RLLAKDI
+279 LLAMDI
-286 KQRLHDGEI
+286 KQRLHQGEI
-295 VSFGLDPYCMMLE
+295 VCFGLDAYCMMLE
-308 RVTTYLQAIEDE
+308 RVTHYLNAINDT

-337 LSRERACVG
+337 LSRANACVG
-346 WRREVVSQLVNAWG
+346 WRREILSQLVSEWG
-360 WDEKRLMM
+360 WDEERLAI
-368 LDNRANWKIDE
+368 LDNRANWKIAR
-379 VRKAHNELLDAMMQ
+379 VREAHNELLDAMMQ

-441 SPDLSEPNLT
+441 SPDLSEDDLT
-451 FIHVPPGRA
+451 FIHVPVGRA
-460 NRTGWYLYNR
+460 NRTGWYLYNQ
-470 APDMESIISHQ
+470 APAMDSIVSHQ

-493 AWAWFNGLLTSRTRL
+493 AWAYFNGLLTPKTRL
-508 FIKGNGIVDLAKL
+508 HIKSGNLCDTAKL
-521 QEMVADVSHHF
+521 QELVADVSHHF
-532 PLRLPAPTPKALYS
+532 PLRLAAPTPKALYS

-556 VNLEYDPTAAFRN
+556 VNLENDPTAAFRN

-585 EEQKC
+585 QQQQC
-590 LIGSVDLLYRNSW
+590 LVGSIDLLYRNSW
-603 NEVRTLHFNGE
+603 NEVRTLHFSGE
-614 QAMIE
+614 QSVLE

-634 PDSVEV
+634 PESVEV

-650 IRTRVQQMISEC
+650 IRTRIQQLVSEC
-662 IELRLSSTRQDTGR
+662 IELRLSSTRLEPGR
-676 FKALRVSGQTW
+676 FKAVRVAGQTW
-687 GLFFERLNVSV
+687 GLFFERLSVSV
-698 QKLENAIEF
+698 QKLENAVEF
-707 YGAISHNKLHGLSVQ
+707 YGAISNNKLHGLSIK
-722 VETNHVKLPA
+722 VETDQVHLPP

-745 FFEDADN
+745 FFEDTSD
-752 NDSGFNIY
+752 DKGFNIY
-760 ILDESNRAEVYHH
+760 ILDESNRVEVYHH

-814 EVDGRT
+814 QLDGRT

-825 RTQAIAAAIPTSGTL
+825 RSNVLSSLCVPLTDGAAQ
-840 PPRRCCS
+840 
-847 SATRRFGRIRRDAPL
+847 PL
-862 SGNTSLTELHRLT
+862 KQQFQLH
-875 GLLARRLLQQIPEGF
+875 
-890 AAAIA
+890 
-895 DPLVAFEIEVIA
+895 
-907 ALFGGQ
+907 
-913 PHLVQRLL
+913 
-921 TVNNDFA
+921 
-928 AVFKADGQHAAV
+928 
-940 DFAVDVAIAVPVVQ
+940 
-954 TFFDGHPQAI
+954 
-964 GQAMEFT
+964 
-971 VVHNLILLF
+971 

>member
-16 NQLRVDRALAAMG
+16 NQLRVDRALAAMK
-29 PAFQQVYSL
+29 PAFQRVYSL

-44 YHHPLM
+44 HHHPLM
-50 PGYLDGNVPR
+50 PGYLNGNVPH

-66 PDETQRH
+66 PDETQQD
-73 YLEELEL
+73 YLNDLEDKW
-80 HRGMQTQEPPKGELP
+80 GSPFDKPASGELP
-95 ITGVYSMGSTSSVG
+95 ITGVYSMGSTSSIG

-123 AWLDSEERQLL
+123 SWLDNEERTRL
-134 QRKCSLLESWAASL
+134 QQKCSLLEKWAASM

-201 NMVPCDEEEHY
+201 NMVPGEEEAHY
-212 DDYVMGLYAQGVLTP
+212 DEYVLSLYAQGALTP

-267 LLEAYSWEYPNN
+267 LLEAYSWEYPNTQ
-279 RLLAKDI
+279 LLATDI
-286 KQRLHDGEI
+286 KHRLHQGEI
-295 VSFGLDPYCMMLE
+295 VSFGLDAYCMMLE
-308 RVTTYLQAIEDE
+308 RVTRYLTDINDT
-320 TRLDLVR
+320 TRLDLAR

-337 LSRERACVG
+337 LSLAKACVG
-346 WRREVVSQLVNAWG
+346 WRREILSQLVSEWG
-360 WDEKRLMM
+360 WSEERLAM
-368 LDNRANWKIDE
+368 LDNRANWKIE
-379 VRKAHNELLDAMMQ
+379 RVREAHNELLDAMMQ

-441 SPDLSEPNLT
+441 SPDLSENDLT
-451 FIHVPPGRA
+451 FIHVPVGRA
-460 NRTGWYLYNR
+460 NRTGWYLYNQ
-470 APDMESIISHQ
+470 APAMDSIVSHQ

-493 AWAWFNGLLTSRTRL
+493 AWAYFNGLLTPQTRL
-508 FIKGNGIVDLAKL
+508 HIKSGNLCDTAKL
-521 QEMVADVSHHF
+521 QELVADVSHHF

-556 VNLEYDPTAAFRN
+556 VNLENDPTAAFRN

-585 EEQKC
+585 QQQQC
-590 LIGSVDLLYRNSW
+590 LVGSIDLLYRNSW
-603 NEVRTLHFNGE
+603 NEVRTLHFSGE
-614 QAMIE
+614 QSVLE

-634 PDSVEV
+634 PESVEV

-650 IRTRVQQMISEC
+650 IRTRIQQLVSEC
-662 IELRLSSTRQDTGR
+662 IELRLSSTRLEPGR
-676 FKALRVSGQTW
+676 FKAVRVAGQTW
-687 GLFFERLNVSV
+687 GLFFERLSVSV
-698 QKLENAIEF
+698 QKLENAVEF
-707 YGAISHNKLHGLSVQ
+707 YGAISNNKLHGLSIK
-722 VETNHVKLPA
+722 VETDQVHLPP

-745 FFEDADN
+745 FFEDTSD
-752 NDSGFNIY
+752 DKGFNIY
-760 ILDESNRAEVYHH
+760 ILDESNRVEVYHH
-773 CEGSKEELVRDVSR
+773 CKGSKEELVRDVSR

-814 EVDGRT
+814 QLDGRT

-825 RTQAIAAAIPTSGTL
+825 RSNVL
-840 PPRRCCS
+840 S
-847 SATRRFGRIRRDAPL
+847 SL
-862 SGNTSLTELHRLT
+862 C
-875 GLLARRLLQQIPEGF
+875 
-890 AAAIA
+890 
-895 DPLVAFEIEVIA
+895 V
-907 ALFGGQ
+907 
-913 PHLVQRLL
+913 
-921 TVNNDFA
+921 TV
-928 AVFKADGQHAAV
+928 ADGAAQPLKQQ
-940 DFAVDVAIAVPVVQ
+940 FQ
-954 TFFDGHPQAI
+954 LH
-964 GQAMEFT
+964 
-971 VVHNLILLF
+971 

>member
-16 NQLRVDRALAAMG
+16 NQLRVDRALAASG

-38 LPTLLH
+38 LPILLH

-50 PGYLDGNVPR
+50 PGYLDGNVPG
-60 GICLYT
+60 GICLFT
-66 PDETQRH
+66 PDEKQSR
-73 YLEELEL
+73 YLADLEEKIGKPLDKAP
-80 HRGMQTQEPPKGELP
+80 HGELP
-95 ITGVYSMGSTSSVG
+95 ITGLYSMGSTSSIG
-109 QSCSSDLDIWVCHQ
+109 QSESSDLDIWVCHQ
-123 AWLDSEERQLL
+123 SWLDNEERQRL
-134 QRKCSLLESWAASL
+134 QQKCTLLEEWAASL

-175 GSTQHILLLDEFYRT
+175 GSTQHILLLDEFYRS

-201 NMVPCDEEEHY
+201 NMVPGEEEPHY
-212 DDYVMGLYAQGVLTP
+212 DEYVMSLYAQGALTP
-227 NEWLDLGGLS
+227 NEWLDLGGLGT
-237 SLSAEE
+237 LSAEE

-267 LLEAYSWEYPNN
+267 LLEAYSWEYPETQ
-279 RLLAKDI
+279 LLAMDI
-286 KQRLHDGEI
+286 KRRLHDGEI
-295 VSFGLDPYCMMLE
+295 VSFGLDAYCMMLA
-308 RVTTYLQAIEDE
+308 RVTRYLTAIEDE

-337 LSRERACVG
+337 LSQGRDCVG
-346 WRREVVSQLVNAWG
+346 WRREILSQLVQEWG
-360 WDEKRLMM
+360 WSSEKLAI
-368 LDNRANWKIDE
+368 LDNRNNWKIE
-379 VRKAHNELLDAMMQ
+379 RVREAHNELLDAMMQ

-441 SPDLSEPNLT
+441 SPDLSENDLT
-451 FIHVPPGRA
+451 FIHVPIGRA
-460 NRTGWYLYNR
+460 NRTGWYLYNQ
-470 APDMESIISHQ
+470 APSMDAIISHQ

-493 AWAWFNGLLTSRTRL
+493 AWAYFNGLLTARTRL
-508 FIKGNGIVDLAKL
+508 HIKGGGLCDLAKL
-521 QEMVADVSHHF
+521 QELVADVSQHF

-556 VNLEYDPTAAFRN
+556 VNLEHDPTAAFRN

-585 EEQKC
+585 QQQQC
-590 LIGSVDLLYRNSW
+590 LVGSIDLLYRNSW
-603 NEVRTLHFNGE
+603 NEVRTLHFSGE
-614 QAMIE
+614 QAVLE

-634 PDSVEV
+634 PESVEV

-650 IRTRVQQMISEC
+650 IGTRVQQLVSEC
-662 IELRLSSTRQDTGR
+662 IELRLSSTRQDPGR
-676 FKALRVSGQTW
+676 FKAVRVSGQTW
-687 GLFFERLNVSV
+687 GLFFERLSVSV
-698 QKLENAIEF
+698 QKLENAVEF
-707 YGAISHNKLHGLSVQ
+707 YGAISNNKLHGLSVKVESDQ
-722 VETNHVKLPA
+722 VHLPA
-732 VVDGFASEGIIQF
+732 VVDGYASEGIIQF
-745 FFEDADN
+745 FFEDSPD
-752 NDSGFNIY
+752 DRGFNIY
-760 ILDESNRAEVYHH
+760 ILDESNRVEVFHH
-773 CEGSKEELVRDVSR
+773 CEGSKEELVKDVSR

-814 EVDGRT
+814 VLDGRK

-825 RTQAIAAAIPTSGTL
+825 RSKALTALNLAVNSEAL
-840 PPRRCCS
+840 PPGLKQ
-847 SATRRFGRIRRDAPL
+847 FYQ
-862 SGNTSLTELHRLT
+862 LH
-875 GLLARRLLQQIPEGF
+875 
-890 AAAIA
+890 
-895 DPLVAFEIEVIA
+895 
-907 ALFGGQ
+907 
-913 PHLVQRLL
+913 
-921 TVNNDFA
+921 
-928 AVFKADGQHAAV
+928 
-940 DFAVDVAIAVPVVQ
+940 
-954 TFFDGHPQAI
+954 
-964 GQAMEFT
+964 
-971 VVHNLILLF
+971 

>member
-1 MYLYIETLKQRLDAI
+1 
-16 NQLRVDRALAAMG
+16 
-29 PAFQQVYSL
+29 
-38 LPTLLH
+38 
-44 YHHPLM
+44 
-50 PGYLDGNVPR
+50 
-60 GICLYT
+60 
-66 PDETQRH
+66 
-73 YLEELEL
+73 
-80 HRGMQTQEPPKGELP
+80 
-95 ITGVYSMGSTSSVG
+95 
-109 QSCSSDLDIWVCHQ
+109 
-123 AWLDSEERQLL
+123 
-134 QRKCSLLESWAASL
+134 
-148 GVEVSFFLIDENRF
+148 
-162 RHNESGS
+162 
-169 LGGEDC
+169 
-175 GSTQHILLLDEFYRT
+175 
-190 AVRLAGKRILW
+190 
-201 NMVPCDEEEHY
+201 MVPCDEEEHY

-308 RVTTYLQAIEDE
+308 RVTAYLQAIEDE

-346 WRREVVSQLVNAWG
+346 WRREVVSHLVKEWG

-532 PLRLPAPTPKALYS
+532 PLRLPSPTPKALYS

-603 NEVRTLHFNGE
+603 NALHFNGE

-650 IRTRVQQMISEC
+650 IRTRVQQMVSEC

-687 GLFFERLNVSV
+687 GCSSSVLTCRCRSWKTPLNST
-698 QKLENAIEF
+698 A
-707 YGAISHNKLHGLSVQ
+707 LSRI
-722 VETNHVKLPA
+722 TSCTACRCRWKPTTLSCRRWWMALPA
-732 VVDGFASEGIIQF
+732 KGLFSSSLKRRIT
-745 FFEDADN
+745 
-752 NDSGFNIY
+752 SGFNIY

-814 EVDGRT
+814 DVDGR
-820 QVIPF
+820 
-825 RTQAIAAAIPTSGTL
+825 
-840 PPRRCCS
+840 PR
-847 SATRRFGRIRRDAPL
+847 
-862 SGNTSLTELHRLT
+862 
-875 GLLARRLLQQIPEGF
+875 
-890 AAAIA
+890 
-895 DPLVAFEIEVIA
+895 
-907 ALFGGQ
+907 
-913 PHLVQRLL
+913 
-921 TVNNDFA
+921 
-928 AVFKADGQHAAV
+928 
-940 DFAVDVAIAVPVVQ
+940 
-954 TFFDGHPQAI
+954 
-964 GQAMEFT
+964 
-971 VVHNLILLF
+971 

>member
-16 NQLRVDRALAAMG
+16 NQLRVDRALAAMK
-29 PAFQQVYSL
+29 PAFQRVYSL

-44 YHHPLM
+44 HHHPLM
-50 PGYLDGNVPR
+50 PGYLNGNVPH
-60 GICLYT
+60 GVCLYT
-66 PDETQRH
+66 PDEIQQD
-73 YLEELEL
+73 YLNDLEDKWGSPFDKL
-80 HRGMQTQEPPKGELP
+80 ASGELP
-95 ITGVYSMGSTSSVG
+95 ITGVYSMGSTSSIG

-123 AWLDSEERQLL
+123 SWLDNEERNRL
-134 QRKCSLLESWAASL
+134 QQKCSLLEKWAASM

-162 RHNESGS
+162 RHNESGN

-201 NMVPCDEEEHY
+201 NMVPGEEEAHY
-212 DDYVMGLYAQGVLTP
+212 DEYVLSLYSQGALTP

-237 SLSAEE
+237 TLSAEE

-267 LLEAYSWEYPNN
+267 LLEAYSWEYPNTQ
-279 RLLAKDI
+279 LLAMGI
-286 KQRLHDGEI
+286 KQRLHQGEI
-295 VSFGLDPYCMMLE
+295 VCFGLDAYCMMLE
-308 RVTTYLQAIEDE
+308 RVTHYLTQINDT

-337 LSRERACVG
+337 LSLSKACVG
-346 WRREVVSQLVNAWG
+346 WCREILSQLVSEWG
-360 WDEKRLMM
+360 WDEERLAM
-368 LDNRANWKIDE
+368 LDNRANWKIE
-379 VRKAHNELLDAMMQ
+379 RVREAHNELLDAMMQ

-441 SPDLSEPNLT
+441 SPDLSESDLT
-451 FIHVPPGRA
+451 FIHVPVGRA
-460 NRTGWYLYNR
+460 NRTGWYLYNQ
-470 APDMESIISHQ
+470 APAMDSIVSHQ

-493 AWAWFNGLLTSRTRL
+493 AWAYFNGLLTPQTRL
-508 FIKGNGIVDLAKL
+508 HIKSGNLCDTAKL
-521 QEMVADVSHHF
+521 QELVADVSHHF
-532 PLRLPAPTPKALYS
+532 PLRLAAPTPKALYS

-556 VNLEYDPTAAFRN
+556 VNLENDPTAAFRN

-585 EEQKC
+585 QQQQC
-590 LIGSVDLLYRNSW
+590 LVGSIDLLYRNSW
-603 NEVRTLHFNGE
+603 NEVRTLHFSGE
-614 QAMIE
+614 QSVLE

-634 PDSVEV
+634 PESVEV

-650 IRTRVQQMISEC
+650 IRTRIQQLVSEC
-662 IELRLSSTRQDTGR
+662 IELRLSSTRLEPGR
-676 FKALRVSGQTW
+676 FKAVRVAGQTW
-687 GLFFERLNVSV
+687 GLFFERLSVSV
-698 QKLENAIEF
+698 QKLENAVEF
-707 YGAISHNKLHGLSVQ
+707 YGAISNNKLHGLSIK
-722 VETNHVKLPA
+722 VETDQVHLPP

-745 FFEDADN
+745 FFEDTSD
-752 NDSGFNIY
+752 DKGFNIY
-760 ILDESNRAEVYHH
+760 ILDESNRVEVYHH

-814 EVDGRT
+814 QLDGRT

-825 RTQAIAAAIPTSGTL
+825 RSNVL
-840 PPRRCCS
+840 S
-847 SATRRFGRIRRDAPL
+847 SL
-862 SGNTSLTELHRLT
+862 C
-875 GLLARRLLQQIPEGF
+875 
-890 AAAIA
+890 
-895 DPLVAFEIEVIA
+895 V
-907 ALFGGQ
+907 
-913 PHLVQRLL
+913 
-921 TVNNDFA
+921 TV
-928 AVFKADGQHAAV
+928 ADGAAPPLKQQ
-940 DFAVDVAIAVPVVQ
+940 FQ
-954 TFFDGHPQAI
+954 LH
-964 GQAMEFT
+964 
-971 VVHNLILLF
+971 